1 MEGTD
6 SAQARE
12 SEGNGDRCEGC
23 VKGES
28 VPGPAGCLAHEAGFT
43 RSWL

>member
-12 SEGNGDRCEGC
+12 SEGNGDGCEGG
-23 VKGES
+23 VKEES
-28 VPGPAGCLAHEAGFT
+28 VPGPAGSLAREAGFT
-43 RSWL
+43 